1 MAGETVV
8 HPDTVQTVID
18 YLDAALPADVVVRK
32 DVPNPRP
39 ARLVTVKRT
48 GGPQATRVSD
58 LPQLTIDCRDVEDGA
73 AWDLAAQVRA
83 LVGAMATG
91 ANRSGV
97 IVYRVNEFGGPV
109 DLPDPDDT
117 RPRYR
122 WTVQVHARRAPGA

>member
-8 HPDTVQTVID
+8 HPDTVAAVIAH
-18 YLDAALPADVVVRK
+18 LDAQLPAEVIVRK

-39 ARLVTVKRT
+39 DRLVTVKRS

-58 LPQLTIDCRDVEDGA
+58 RPQLTIDVRDVADDA
-73 AWDLAAQVRA
+73 VHDLAMTVRA
-83 LVGAMATG
+83 LVGGMATG
-91 ANRSGV
+91 ANRAGV
-97 IVYRVNEFGGPV
+97 IVYRVDEFGGPV

-122 WTVQVHARRAPGA
+122 WIVSVHARRAPGA

>member
-8 HPDTVQTVID
+8 HPDVVAAVIE
-18 YLDAALPADVVVRK
+18 YLDSELPGTVTVRK

-39 ARLVTVKRT
+39 GRLVTVRRT

-58 LPQLTIDCRDVEDGA
+58 LPQLTIDVRDVSDEA
-73 AWDLAAQVRA
+73 AHDLAMTVRA

-91 ANRSGV
+91 ANRGGV
-97 IVYRVNEFGGPV
+97 IVYRVNEFAGPV
-109 DLPDPDDT
+109 DLPDPDDE

-122 WTVQVHARRAPGA
+122 WTVQMHTRRGSVA